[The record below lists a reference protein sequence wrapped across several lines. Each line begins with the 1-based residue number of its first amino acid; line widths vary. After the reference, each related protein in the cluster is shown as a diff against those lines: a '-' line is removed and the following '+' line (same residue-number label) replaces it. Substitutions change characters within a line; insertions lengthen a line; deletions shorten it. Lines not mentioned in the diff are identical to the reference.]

1 MIKKLLSKK
10 GSSTLTVSL
19 ILLILLSSLAI
30 ITTLIMGRNSEITLN
45 KINQNYEIIL
55 LENDLYD
62 VLNETSTYEE
72 LKDYSYSNESV
83 YSVKTEI
90 IDKNL
95 LVILVSI
102 ESDKYIVKAL
112 CEFNFENDSYKVL
125 SWEKDYVRENS

>member
-72 LKDYSYSNESV
+72 LKEDSYSNESG
-83 YSVKTEI
+83 YLVKTEI
-90 IDKNL
+90 IDENL
-95 LVILVSI
+95 LVSI

-112 CEFNFENDSYKVL
+112 CEFNFDNDSYKVL
-125 SWEKDYVRENS
+125 SWEKDYVRDNS

>member
-62 VLNETSTYEE
+62 VLNETSTYDE
-72 LKDYSYSNESV
+72 LKEDSYLNESG
-83 YSVKTEI
+83 YFVKTEI
-90 IDKNL
+90 IDGNL
-95 LVILVSI
+95 LVSI

-112 CEFNFENDSYKVL
+112 CEFDFGNHSYKVL
-125 SWEKDYVRENS
+125 SWEKDYVRDNS

>member
-1 MIKKLLSKK
+1 MVKKLLSKK

-45 KINQNYEIIL
+45 NVNQNYNIIL

-62 VLNETSTYEE
+62 VLNETSTYDE
-72 LKDYSYSNESV
+72 LKENSYSNESG
-83 YSVKTEI
+83 YLVKTEKV
-90 IDKNL
+90 DNNL
-95 LVILVSI
+95 LVSI

-112 CEFNFENDSYKVL
+112 CEFNLDEDSYKVL
-125 SWEKDYVRENS
+125 SWEKDYVRDNS

>member
-72 LKDYSYSNESV
+72 LKEDSYSNESG
-83 YSVKTEI
+83 YLVKTEI
-90 IDKNL
+90 IDEKL
-95 LVILVSI
+95 LVSI

-112 CEFNFENDSYKVL
+112 CEFNFDNDSYKVL
-125 SWEKDYVRENS
+125 SWEKDYVRDNS

>member
-72 LKDYSYSNESV
+72 LKEDSYLNESG
-83 YSVKTEI
+83 YLVKTEI
-90 IDKNL
+90 IDENL
-95 LVILVSI
+95 LVSI

-112 CEFNFENDSYKVL
+112 CEFDFVKDSYKVL
-125 SWEKDYVRENS
+125 SWEKDYVRDNS

>member
-55 LENDLYD
+55 LKNDLYD

-72 LKDYSYSNESV
+72 LKEDSYSNESG
-83 YSVKTEI
+83 YLVKTEI
-90 IDKNL
+90 IDENL
-95 LVILVSI
+95 LVSI

-112 CEFNFENDSYKVL
+112 CEFNFDNDSYKVL
-125 SWEKDYVRENS
+125 SWEKDYVRDNS

>member
-72 LKDYSYSNESV
+72 LKEDSYSNESG
-83 YSVKTEI
+83 YLVKTEI
-90 IDKNL
+90 IDENL
-95 LVILVSI
+95 LVSI

-125 SWEKDYVRENS
+125 SWEKDYVRDNS

>member
-55 LENDLYD
+55 LENDLYEISTYD
-62 VLNETSTYEE
+62 ELKEDSYLNESGYF
-72 LKDYSYSNESV
+72 
-83 YSVKTEI
+83 VKTEI
-90 IDKNL
+90 IDGNL
-95 LVILVSI
+95 LVSI

-112 CEFNFENDSYKVL
+112 CEFDFGNHSYKVL
-125 SWEKDYVRENS
+125 SWEKDYVRDNS

>member
-62 VLNETSTYEE
+62 VLNEISTYDE
-72 LKDYSYSNESV
+72 LKDSYSNESG
-83 YSVKTEI
+83 YSVETKI
-90 IDKNL
+90 IDGNL
-95 LVILVSI
+95 LVSI

-112 CEFNFENDSYKVL
+112 CEFDFVNDSYKVL
-125 SWEKDYVRENS
+125 SWEKDYVGDNS

>member
-62 VLNETSTYEE
+62 VLNETSIYEE
-72 LKDYSYSNESV
+72 LKEDSYSNESGYTV
-83 YSVKTEI
+83 ETVI
-90 IDKNL
+90 IDKKL
-95 LVILVSI
+95 LVSI
-102 ESDKYIVKAL
+102 KSDKYIVKAL

-125 SWEKDYVRENS
+125 SWEKDYVRDNS

>member
-45 KINQNYEIIL
+45 KINKNYEIIL

-72 LKDYSYSNESV
+72 LKKDSYYNESG

-90 IDKNL
+90 IDGNL
-95 LVILVSI
+95 LVSI
-102 ESDKYIVKAL
+102 KSDKYIVKAL
-112 CEFNFENDSYKVL
+112 CEFDFVNDSYKVL
-125 SWEKDYVRENS
+125 SWEKDYVRDNS